1 MIDTSS
7 DTKRYGKV
15 ETLASFNSR
24 ESFRLL
30 LMLALGSVSLCSH
43 LLLFKTIQDVTECHS
58 PVLRSKR
65 KVFTWYFQN
74 KCLHNPVIALHSLT
88 LNSFCHCSA
97 LLLPMPSHGQRTAN
111 PREVCYWF
119 CALIF
124 TGDNPFLP
132 PWYYTHWTLHAVRS
146 VPFLSTHLFWDQ
158 VDVFSEAL
166 NHQCHLCN
174 HLYRYKGHPRWV

>member
-1 MIDTSS
+1 MSAHSQNEGTEGRKYQDPPHPPGSHVS
-7 DTKRYGKV
+7 PFLHGWPLRYGKV

-30 LMLALGSVSLCSH
+30 LMQALGSVSLCSH
-43 LLLFKTIQDVTECHS
+43 LLLFKTIQDATECHS

-111 PREVCYWF
+111 PRGVCYWF

-132 PWYYTHWTLHAVRS
+132 PWYYTH
-146 VPFLSTHLFWDQ
+146 
-158 VDVFSEAL
+158 
-166 NHQCHLCN
+166 
-174 HLYRYKGHPRWV
+174 